1 VRVGLIARAED
12 RGLGVQTWEWSR
24 AMRPDATLIVDMGQ
38 LGGGFPMHLGRY
50 SSDATVA
57 AFDGIKFR
65 DEQQVRTWLEQID
78 VAYTAETFY
87 DTRLPGWCDEHG
99 VRLSVHI
106 NPEFWKWQ
114 RESQA
119 WPAMRWWAPTAWRLE
134 HLPATAAVVPVP
146 VPLDRWP
153 APAPLREQPVF
164 VHVVGH
170 RAAAD
175 RNGTSLLL
183 AAVQR
188 LAVPFRLRLIT
199 QGDRLPVP
207 AVAPMVD
214 VEVHTGGVEDYWR
227 MYDDA
232 DVLVLPRRYGGL
244 CLPANEAAGAGLAL
258 VMTDCSPNTRWPIV
272 GVHSHTTSTMDTPGG
287 SMPLA
292 GADVAHLVQILSG
305 LALDHEQRHEAQRRA
320 RRWAELMSWEQQRQ
334 RICEVMACA

>member
-1 VRVGLIARAED
+1 
-12 RGLGVQTWEWSR
+12 
-24 AMRPDATLIVDMGQ
+24 MRPDETLIVDMGE
-38 LGGGFPMHLGRY
+38 LGGGFPMHHGRY
-50 SSDATVA
+50 SSSAVVA

-65 DEQQVRTWLEQID
+65 DEQLVRSWLEQVD

-87 DTRLPGWCDEHG
+87 DTRLPHWCDDHG
-99 VRLSVHI
+99 VRLAVHI

-119 WPAMRWWAPTAWRLE
+119 WPAMDWWTPTAWRRDT
-134 HLPATAAVVPVP
+134 LPVSTTVVPVP

-153 APAPLREQPVF
+153 TAAPWRPDPVF

-188 LAVPFRLRLIT
+188 ISVPFRLRLIT
-199 QGDRLPVP
+199 QGDRLPLPV
-207 AVAPMVD
+207 VAPSVH

-258 VMTDCSPNTRWPIV
+258 VMTDCSPNTRWPIT
-272 GVHSHTTSTMDTPGG
+272 GVRARQTSSLATPAGDVAL
-287 SMPLA
+287 M
-292 GADVAHLVQILSG
+292 GADVTHLVQILER
-305 LALDHEQRHEAQRRA
+305 LAVDHCERFTQQTRA
-320 RRWAELMSWEQQRQ
+320 REWAEAMSWDQLRPTIREQL
-334 RICEVMACA
+334 CG